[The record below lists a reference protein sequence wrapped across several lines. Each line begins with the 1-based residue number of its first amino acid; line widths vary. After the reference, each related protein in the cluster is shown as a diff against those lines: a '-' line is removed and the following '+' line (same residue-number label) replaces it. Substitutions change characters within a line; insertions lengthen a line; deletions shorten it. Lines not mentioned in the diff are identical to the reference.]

1 MTVREPGGEP
11 GRWAVPRATTGRCPS
26 PALRSALVA
35 GVVLLVA
42 WGAAAPAGADEAL
55 LARAFGSFLRRA
67 DELRIEAIPDLY
79 EGGYARITVVGRGV
93 HVHQGPRVDEVM
105 VRLVGASLDPAAL
118 RDGRLRVVDYRGS
131 ALRVRVLLRSLQDHF
146 NAGGVGDVRLWAEG
160 GYLYG
165 TGTVQFR
172 GQPTRLR
179 MKGFF
184 AVSGTTEVYFYF
196 DALHA
201 NGLPLPT
208 AVIRDLERSLN
219 PILHQREWPV
229 QFPLRTLRLDAQA
242 LLLSSDADPAAP
254 CPSCGGGPQVT
265 YEP

>member
-1 MTVREPGGEP
+1 MWRPPGGCPAAVGPCGARAFSGARRRVREGLA
-11 GRWAVPRATTGRCPS
+11 AVV
-26 PALRSALVA
+26 ALLA
-35 GVVLLVA
+35 
-42 WGAAAPAGADEAL
+42 AAAPGALAADEPL
-55 LARAFGSFLRRA
+55 LERAFGAFLRRA
-67 DELRIEAIPDLY
+67 EALRVEAIPDLY
-79 EGGYARITVVGRGV
+79 EGGYARITVTGRGV
-93 HVHQGPRVDEVM
+93 HLHQGPRVDEVV
-105 VRLVGASLDPAAL
+105 VRLVGVSLDPAAL
-118 RDGRLRVVDYRGS
+118 RSGQLRVLDYRGS

-146 NAGGVGDVRLWAEG
+146 NAGGGVGDIRLWAEG

-184 AVSGTTEVYFYF
+184 AVAGTTEVYFYF
-196 DALHA
+196 DTLHA
-201 NGLPLPT
+201 NGLPVPT
-208 AVIRDLERSLN
+208 AAIRDLERSLN

-242 LLLSSDADPAAP
+242 LLLSSDADPSAP